1 MRRFHAALAA
11 LSLAAGGCAAVF
23 LWQPGLDSLH
33 DDSVSYLIMAQAF
46 SPWHAADPVIRS
58 AFAHEPYP
66 PLFPLLLALAG
77 GAYDW
82 RIAHLV
88 VAAAFAASVCLLGV
102 LARSVTDSARLGFIA
117 ALVYALLPGTWLN
130 AKGILSEFVYMALAF
145 AALACHARLGERVAS
160 RREAI
165 ALGALLAAVMLTRN
179 VGVALLAAIAG
190 AELLRAIRLR
200 DAARL
205 RSLAPVPIVAIV
217 PVALWFLLRPMA
229 GEDAYVASGGAMLQ
243 GVSEDAIRWVVGWLD
258 ANAAALV
265 GAWLNALLI
274 FWGDP
279 WKPGYLLAVGLGVFG
294 LGATLVRAARGH
306 ADGLY
311 CAIVLAVLLFWPYPG
326 QMYRLAF
333 PLVPLVI
340 VAALWAARELL
351 APRFGEA
358 ASERGAA
365 YVAVLPLAVCIPAVA
380 FYIAE
385 RARMPD
391 PEGAK
396 LGYSKTDIA
405 EFYRHP
411 ALAVAQTHAHRQIE
425 VFGDMRRIRETTPPA
440 ARVMWYTPNYVSLLA
455 RRHGVPLKRPAN
467 PAELAAQLRATGAD
481 YVYLANIHPR
491 DNLYREGN
499 PLYPWMLARGFT
511 EVVWYRGKEPGK
523 PEAVLLRVDTN
534 KIMNPQPS
542 PR

>member
-11 LSLAAGGCAAVF
+11 LALAAGGCAAVF

-58 AFAHEPYP
+58 AFAYEPYP

-88 VAAAFAASVCLLGV
+88 VAAALAASVYLLGV
-102 LARSVTDSARLGFIA
+102 HARGVTDSARLGFIA

-145 AALACHARLGERVAS
+145 AALACHARLGERAAS

-205 RSLAPVPIVAIV
+205 RSLAPAPIVAIV

-258 ANAAALV
+258 ANAAALA

-311 CAIVLAVLLFWPYPG
+311 CAAVLAILLFWPYPG

-340 VAALWAARELL
+340 VAALWGARELL
-351 APRFGEA
+351 APRFGA
-358 ASERGAA
+358 AGSERGAA
-365 YVAVLPLAVCIPAVA
+365 YAAVLPLAVCVPAVL
-380 FYIAE
+380 FYIVE

-391 PEGAK
+391 PDGAAF
-396 LGYSKTDIA
+396 GHRKTDIA

-411 ALAVAQTHAHRQIE
+411 VLPVAQTDAHRQIE
-425 VFGDMRRIRETTPPA
+425 VMGDMRRIRETTPA
-440 ARVMWYTPNYVSLLA
+440 DARVMWYTPNYVSLLA
-455 RRHGVPLKRPAN
+455 RRHGVALRRPGN
-467 PAELAAQLRATGAD
+467 PAELAAQLRTTGAD
-481 YVYLANIHPR
+481 FLYLANVHPR
-491 DNLYREGN
+491 DTLYREGD

-511 EVVWYRGKEPGK
+511 DIAWYRGRPQEAH
-523 PEAVLLRVDTN
+523 AVLLRVDKE

-542 PR
+542 AR